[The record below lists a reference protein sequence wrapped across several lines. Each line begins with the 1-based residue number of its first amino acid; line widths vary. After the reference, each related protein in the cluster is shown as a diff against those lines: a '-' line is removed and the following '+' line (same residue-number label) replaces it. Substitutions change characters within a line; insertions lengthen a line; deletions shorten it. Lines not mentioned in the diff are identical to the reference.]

1 MGLFRKIGKVLHVV
15 DDPVSSA
22 LRKQGGT
29 LGTIG
34 SFMNPGGAVNAK
46 IAAGAPINARTM
58 TDPNGW
64 ISPTP
69 PPPEAPPQPLP
80 PLPSSPAGLPQ
91 GLQPRRVQYSMP
103 TTNGPLTQLAY
114 QMAGSPGGPSG
125 GAPGLPQA
133 PVMNQQ
139 PHDIGLQPSPYGM
152 STMGLPMLDPLEI
165 MRMGMYQNG

>member
-34 SFMNPGGAVNAK
+34 NIMNPGGAVNAK
-46 IAAGAPINARTM
+46 IASGAPINARTM
-58 TDPNGW
+58 VDPNGW
-64 ISPTP
+64 FIPTP

-80 PLPSSPAGLPQ
+80 PMPTSPAGLPP
-91 GLQPRRVQYSMP
+91 GLQARPVPYSMP
-103 TTNGPLTQLAY
+103 TTDGPLTQLAY
-114 QMAGSPGGPSG
+114 QMAGSPGG
-125 GAPGLPQA
+125 APRLPQA

-139 PHDIGLQPSPYGM
+139 HDIGLQPTPYGPR
-152 STMGLPMLDPLEI
+152 TMGLPMRDPLDI
-165 MRMGMYQNG
+165 IRMGMY